1 MSYVSGRKRRKSDNA
16 RLDSYIYVDVA
27 GRDLGSVVEDLQQAI
42 AEEVALPAGYA
53 IGWSGQYEFMQ
64 RAAERLRL
72 VVPATLLIIFGLLW
86 LVFRRGSE
94 AGIIMLSLPLDR
106 KSGG

>member
-1 MSYVSGRKRRKSDNA
+1 MLKSDNA
-16 RLDSYIYVDVA
+16 RLASYIYVDVA

-42 AEEVALPAGYA
+42 AEEVALPAGYS

-72 VVPATLLIIFGLLW
+72 VVPATLLLIFGLIW
-86 LVFRRGSE
+86 LLFRRGSE
-94 AGIIMLSLPLDR
+94 ADR
-106 KSGG
+106 KRTRTNSSH